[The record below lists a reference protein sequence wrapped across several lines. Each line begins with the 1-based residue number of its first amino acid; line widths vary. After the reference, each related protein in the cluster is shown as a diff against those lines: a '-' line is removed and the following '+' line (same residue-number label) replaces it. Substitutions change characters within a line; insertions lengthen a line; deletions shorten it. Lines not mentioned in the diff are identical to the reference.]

1 PHPTVRNGYP
11 HRTRSRAGIRTPRSP
26 VSDPRAVDASGDRE
40 CDLDG
45 GATRLL
51 AGSCPRTPV
60 RAGHLLAVR
69 PHPLARTARPERSRV
84 ATHAAPGVFA
94 RPGTTDRRRDR
105 SHPYPR
111 ASMVAAGALGSL
123 GGDRPRS
130 GMARSLEV

>member
-1 PHPTVRNGYP
+1 
-11 HRTRSRAGIRTPRSP
+11 
-26 VSDPRAVDASGDRE
+26 
-40 CDLDG
+40 

-130 GMARSLEV
+130 GMARSLEFGFTGRERWAGPARRGRPRGDTGELASRKPR